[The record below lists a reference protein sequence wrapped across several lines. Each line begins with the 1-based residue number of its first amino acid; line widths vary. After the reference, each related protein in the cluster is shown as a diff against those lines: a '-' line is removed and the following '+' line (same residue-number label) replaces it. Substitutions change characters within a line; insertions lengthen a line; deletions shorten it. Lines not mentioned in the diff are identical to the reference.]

1 MTVCVFKKIK
11 FHNLKWLCM
20 WIEVTDFNDGD
31 RFPGSKIVRLGELNV
46 LIVNQVHL
54 YHTAVLK
61 QLFLLFLSLQSLFF
75 SLPRLVAAVQ
85 FQQTFNDATLQ
96 CYFSDSCSTVTLVF
110 DKPRVLLLQNVFMS
124 IYISVLVLSFWNFFA
139 AKLYNN
145 SRKTSLLPTESFS
158 TLIQILFQC
167 LSIIC
172 NCLMY
177 YV

>member
-1 MTVCVFKKIK
+1 MCWLSIK
-11 FHNLKWLCM
+11 FTSITPQYSNSCSCSSYL
-20 WIEVTDFNDGD
+20 
-31 RFPGSKIVRLGELNV
+31 SS
-46 LIVNQVHL
+46 
-54 YHTAVLK
+54 
-61 QLFLLFLSLQSLFF
+61 LFFF

-177 YV
+177 HV